1 MTGMTPDEQEQF
13 IDAVT
18 AAVAAAVTA
27 DKATMYPPEHSQWVE
42 LAIKRQAQSIALRQA
57 IIEKSITGLVW
68 AGIVGLTLV
77 VREWLNAH
85 GLKI

>member
-1 MTGMTPDEQEQF
+1 MTGMTPDEQQQF

-18 AAVAAAVTA
+18 AAVAAVVTA
-27 DKATMYPPEHSQWVE
+27 DKAMMYPPEHSQWVE

-77 VREWLNAH
+77 IRDWLNAH

>member
-13 IDAVT
+13 INAVT
-18 AAVAAAVTA
+18 AAVVAAVTA

-77 VREWLNAH
+77 IREWLNAH

>member
-1 MTGMTPDEQEQF
+1 MTPDEQEQF
-13 IDAVT
+13 INAVT
-18 AAVAAAVTA
+18 AAVAAVVTA

-77 VREWLNAH
+77 IREWLNAH